1 MKNTRYVYILGPAG
15 SGKSTL
21 TASLANIIESHNL
34 TVARVNLD
42 PGAEWT
48 PYEPDVD
55 VRNYIKL
62 RDVMEKYKL
71 GPNGGLIVS
80 VDLIINY
87 INDMVKSIED
97 IEPDYV
103 LIDTPGQ
110 MELFAFRETGANI
123 AKILGGSKNSAVL
136 FLIDSFSMK
145 RPSIMASMLLLA
157 ASTYVKFMFPQ
168 INVLTKIDKISDFD
182 LKQIIEWSQDL
193 NALSDAL
200 ESEIQESKREI
211 SRDIL
216 LIVSNLGFLGDLV
229 PVSSLRSETTM
240 GLYAELQRIFSSEDE
255 TELKYNDQ

>member
-1 MKNTRYVYILGPAG
+1 MNTRYVYILGPAG

-87 INDMVKSIED
+87 INDIVRTIED
-97 IEPDYV
+97 MEPDYV

-168 INVLTKIDKISDFD
+168 INVLTKIDKISDLD

-193 NALSDAL
+193 NTLSDAL
-200 ESEIQESKREI
+200 ESEMQETKREI

-216 LIVSNLGFLGDLV
+216 LIVSNLGFLGELV
-229 PVSSLRSETTM
+229 PVSSFKSETTM
-240 GLYAELQRIFSSEDE
+240 ELYAELQRVFSTEDE

>member
-1 MKNTRYVYILGPAG
+1 MKAIKYIYILGPAG

-21 TASLANIIESHNL
+21 TASLANTIESHDL

-42 PGAEWT
+42 PGAEWI

-62 RDVMEKYKL
+62 SDVMEKYKL
-71 GPNGGLIVS
+71 GPNGGLVVS
-80 VDLIINY
+80 VDLMINY

-97 IEPDYV
+97 MEPDYV

-110 MELFAFRETGANI
+110 MELFAFRDTGVNI
-123 AKILGGSKNSAVL
+123 AKILGAKKNSAIL
-136 FLIDSFSMK
+136 FLIDSFSMRK
-145 RPSIMASMLLLA
+145 PSIMASMLLLA

-168 INVLTKIDKISDFD
+168 VNVLTKIDKISDDD

-193 NALSDAL
+193 TALSDAL
-200 ESEIQESKREI
+200 ELEMQESQREI

-216 LIVSNLGFLGDLV
+216 IIVSNLGFLGDMV
-229 PVSSLRSETTM
+229 PVSSFRSETTM
-240 GLYAELQRIFSSEDE
+240 ALYAELQRIFSSEDE
-255 TELKYNDQ
+255 AELKYDDQ